1 MLLSHRVLSSFE
13 TVEHQLTEVRVPDL
27 ARDLEVS
34 LLLAVAEEQVS
45 RSLIGTQVH
54 VLALLD
60 EPLGAEDERATVAPG
75 LQPVWG
81 EPVAAEVPRGTGV
94 RDQVG
99 VADVVESRVLG
110 VGVVRDLAVD

>member
-34 LLLAVAEEQVS
+34 LLLAVGEEQVS

-81 EPVAAEVPRGTGV
+81 EPVAAEVP
-94 RDQVG
+94 
-99 VADVVESRVLG
+99 VAPVFVTR
-110 VGVVRDLAVD
+110 LASPKSSSPGYWGWA